1 MKKQLFIFV
10 FLLLILPLRAQL
22 PLSSDSRISI
32 LTSYPSDEEVFTL
45 YGHTAIRVFDP
56 AQKIDYVFNYGIFDF
71 QTPHFIYRFTK
82 GETDYML
89 GFIDFRSYFIEYQM
103 RGSKVV
109 EQVLNMDPEEKE
121 KLWQA
126 LIINY
131 EPQNRKYR
139 YNFFFDNCS
148 TRPRDLVEK
157 SINGKIAY
165 GDKTTDHSFRDLIS
179 YCTRNHAW
187 LTFGCDL
194 ALGSPT
200 DRIATTREEMFLP
213 QYLES
218 AFQTA
223 HINTPQGEKRKLV
236 SSSTVLIEETS
247 NQEDKTKD
255 WFTPMFVGILG
266 CLLISAITLL
276 EWRKKTYFRAVDI
289 TLFFIAGLAGSLLF
303 FLSFIS
309 THPATYPNWS
319 ILWLHPFHLVG
330 TGLFLV
336 KKLKI
341 AAYYYHFINFAAL
354 TLLLIGWSFIP
365 QQFNPA
371 FIPFVLILWIRSGFG
386 VYRKKTIN

>member
-10 FLLLILPLRAQL
+10 FLLLILPLKAQL
-22 PLSSDSRISI
+22 QLSPDSRISI

-45 YGHTAIRVFDP
+45 YGHTAIRISDP

-71 QTPHFIYRFTK
+71 QTPNFIYRFTK

-89 GFIDFRSYFIEYQM
+89 GVVDFRSYFIEYQM

-109 EQVLNMDPEEKE
+109 EQVLNMNQEEKE

-157 SINGKIAY
+157 SIDGKIIY
-165 GDKTTDHSFRDLIS
+165 ENKKTDHTFRDLIS
-179 YCTRNHAW
+179 YCTRNNSW
-187 LTFGCDL
+187 YTFGCDL

-200 DRIATTREEMFLP
+200 DRIATVREEMFLP
-213 QYLES
+213 LYLVSVFES
-218 AFQTA
+218 A
-223 HINTPQGEKRKLV
+223 HVNTQQGNKRKLV
-236 SSSTVLIEETS
+236 SSSTVLIEESVAQRNT
-247 NQEDKTKD
+247 DV
-255 WFTPMFVGILG
+255 WLTPMFAGIVV
-266 CLLISAITLL
+266 CLLVLTITFF
-276 EWRKKTYFRAVDI
+276 EIKKKSYFRATDI
-289 TLFFIAGLAGSLLF
+289 ILFFIAGLAGSLLF

-309 THPATYPNWS
+309 THPATCPNWS
-319 ILWLHPFHLVG
+319 LLWLHPLHLIG
-330 TGLFLV
+330 MGLFSV
-336 KKLKI
+336 KKWKI

-354 TLLLIGWSFIP
+354 TLLLIGWNLIP

-371 FIPFVLILWIRSGFG
+371 FIPLVLTLWIRSGFG
-386 VYRKKTIN
+386 VYRKIKY